1 MFDFLKV
8 FKKKKPVIKE
18 ELSLEDLKIRIKEM
32 REKKINSIKE
42 DVQKNVSVIESN
54 FKELLEFSKKFEKS
68 ELTKEMD
75 PRLQQK
81 VIGGRYNVVR
91 KISLA
96 AKKFFE
102 IKQKIKNWNEIVEY
116 EKDISEVFK
125 KCESS
130 SLMKSMGV
138 ANLGFKGEV
147 SKTDSLLKKIKGSIK
162 DLKDIIYENEDEM
175 EALIEIEN
183 NLEKI
188 EEKKSSIEKM
198 MSELEEN
205 KNDLKNLTEKQEN
218 LSKEIEKM
226 KNSKEY
232 NEKISI
238 EKELERL
245 DIERKKLD
253 RNIRNKVNFTSKAL
267 KKYLHYSKPLLKK
280 EVIDLIER
288 YMENPERILNSD
300 KSSKILSI
308 LDDAKKLIVT
318 DNIKFDSKTKQKV
331 ISEIQELPEI
341 FKNFKEEMDN
351 ISKDKM
357 EKKEKLKNFENINL
371 ENKKKELKIMEEK
384 IKTLKDE
391 IRELNNNLEKTKNN
405 LKNLED
411 EICKITSKLEMEV
424 KISN

>member
-1 MFDFLKV
+1 MFDFLKI
-8 FKKKKPVIKE
+8 FTKKKPTIEE
-18 ELSLEDLKIRIKEM
+18 ELSLEDLKIRINEM
-32 REKKINSIKE
+32 RKKKINSIKE
-42 DVQKNVSVIESN
+42 DAQKIVSKIESN
-54 FKELLEFSKKFEKS
+54 FKELLEFSKTFEKS
-68 ELTKEMD
+68 KLTKEMD

-102 IKQKIKNWNEIVEY
+102 IKQKMKNWNEIVEY
-116 EKDISEVFK
+116 EKSISEVFK

-162 DLKDIIYENEDEM
+162 DLRDIIYENEKEM
-175 EALIEIEN
+175 EALIEIKN
-183 NLEKI
+183 NIEKI
-188 EEKKSSIEKM
+188 EEEKSSIEKM
-198 MSELEEN
+198 TSELEEN
-205 KNDLKNLTEKQEN
+205 KNGLKNLTEKQEI

-280 EVIDLIER
+280 EIIDLIER

-308 LDDAKKLIVT
+308 LEDAKKLIVS
-318 DNIKFDSKTKQKV
+318 DNIKFDSKTKQKG
-331 ISEIQELPEI
+331 ISEIQKLPKI
-341 FKNFKEEMDN
+341 FQNFKKEMDN
-351 ISKDKM
+351 ISKDKR
-357 EKKEKLKNFENINL
+357 ERKEKLKNFKNINL
-371 ENKKKELKIMEEK
+371 ENKKDELKVTEEK
-384 IKTLKDE
+384 METLKDE
-391 IRELNNNLEKTKNN
+391 IKRLNENLEKTKNS
-405 LKNLED
+405 LKNLKD
-411 EICKITSKLEMEV
+411 EICKIASKLEMKV